1 MTQKEVITGNDA
13 RQKIKSGIDLVA
25 DAVKKT
31 LGPRGRNF
39 VLDTDPYRNP
49 LNTNDGVT
57 IAREIHSS
65 DEFEEVGVKICK
77 AVANKTNDVAG
88 DGTTTASLLLQAI
101 TTHGLQQI
109 NNGADPVL
117 LRRGIEKAAE
127 AVVKALKDEIVE
139 TKDLEALINVATI
152 SCGDPVI
159 GKLVAETVHA
169 VGSDG
174 VVTMED
180 AEEAETTC
188 RVAEGIELR
197 GGIQLPVFI
206 TNPGKQEADIS
217 DVPIFVTDH
226 DITNGIEIVKIMEAC
241 AADGY
246 KQAVL
251 IANSVSGEAM
261 AACVINKA
269 QGKFTLIPI
278 KIMALGEQGQAVL
291 RDMAAAT
298 GGVFYSRDEGHKLP
312 ASMADSYRIAST
324 PDSHTATDFN
334 IFGHAERV
342 IASKDRTTILGGAGD
357 TAERVA
363 ELEAQKKNS
372 TKAYEK
378 NAIEE
383 RIAKLRSGVGV
394 IRVGAVTEAERDER
408 KLRVEDAINAA
419 KAALSD
425 GVIAGGGAALYRA
438 ARKVNSHSIHGKF
451 TVENTEQ
458 QSGLTAV
465 VKACFEPIKQM
476 AENSGL
482 DLDKADLQKVLEDKK
497 LTIDFYTGKV
507 VDAFEAGIID
517 PSLVTVS
524 AIRNAASEA
533 ALFVITEGTVTSVE
547 DRSEK
552 V

>member
-1 MTQKEVITGNDA
+1 MTQKEVRTGDAA
-13 RQKIKSGIDLVA
+13 RQSIKNGIDLVA
-25 DAVKKT
+25 NAVKKT

-57 IAREIHSS
+57 IAREIHSRN
-65 DEFEEVGVKICK
+65 EFEEIGVRIVK

-88 DGTTTASLLLQAI
+88 DGTTTASLLLQAM
-101 TTHGLQQI
+101 TTHGLQQV

-117 LRRGIEKAAE
+117 LRRGIEKAAD
-127 AVVKALKDEIVE
+127 AVVKALQDEIVE
-139 TKDLEALINVATI
+139 TKDLDALINVATI
-152 SCGDPVI
+152 SCGDPEI
-159 GKLVAETVHA
+159 GKIVAETVHK
-169 VGSDG
+169 VGSNG
-174 VVTMED
+174 VVTIED
-180 AEEAETTC
+180 AEEDETSS

-206 TNPGKQEADIS
+206 TNPARQEADLT

-226 DITNGIEIVKIMEAC
+226 DITNGVEVVKIMEAC

-261 AACVINKA
+261 AACVVNKA

-278 KIMALGEQGQAVL
+278 KVMALGEQGQAVL

-298 GGVFYSRDEGHKLP
+298 GGIFYARDEGHKLP
-312 ASMADSYRIAST
+312 ASMSDSYRVAST
-324 PDSHTATDFN
+324 PTSHTATDFN

-342 IASKDRTTILGGAGD
+342 IASKDRTTILGGAGE
-357 TAERVA
+357 TTERIA
-363 ELEAQKKNS
+363 ELEAQEKNAL
-372 TKAYEK
+372 KAYEK
-378 NAIEE
+378 NMIKE

-394 IRVGAVTEAERDER
+394 IRVGAVTESEREER

-438 ARKVNSHSIHGKF
+438 ATKVQKDKHIDLSNEDG
-451 TVENTEQ
+451 
-458 QSGLTAV
+458 SGLMSV
-465 VKACFEPIKQM
+465 IKACFEPIKQM
-476 AENSGL
+476 AVNSGL
-482 DLDKADLQKVLEDKK
+482 ELDKADLKKILEDKK
-497 LTIDFYTGKV
+497 LTIDFYTGDV

-524 AIRNAASEA
+524 AVKNAASEA
-533 ALFVITEGTVTSVE
+533 ALFVITEGAVTATE
-547 DRSEK
+547 DDSEK